1 LSRRDPKMDTHA
13 LASDKA
19 ASVYR
24 SPLRVLARTFRN
36 SRDQWKRK
44 YQKLRTRI
52 TEFRSESREL
62 RRSRDRWRAKAEALE
77 QECNI
82 LRAEQQQQDQQFPPA
97 RSRPQQAL
105 IRLLR

>member
-1 LSRRDPKMDTHA
+1 MDTHA
-13 LASDKA
+13 LETHEA
-19 ASVYR
+19 APAYR

-36 SRDQWKRK
+36 SRDLWKRK
-44 YQKLRTRI
+44 YQKLQKRI
-52 TEFRSESREL
+52 TEFRTESREL

-77 QECNI
+77 QEFNT
-82 LRAEQQQQDQQFPPA
+82 LRAEQQQQDQQSPPA